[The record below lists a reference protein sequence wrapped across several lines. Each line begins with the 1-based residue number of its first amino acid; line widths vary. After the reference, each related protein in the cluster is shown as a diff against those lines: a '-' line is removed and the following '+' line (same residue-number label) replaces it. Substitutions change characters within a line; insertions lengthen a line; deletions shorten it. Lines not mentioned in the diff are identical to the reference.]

1 MHRRK
6 VHNTSLVIV
15 FLKLQIL
22 SVCSPEVLIKSKLK
36 TSCEVVN
43 IPFNLPCHQN
53 PLVRYKRNQ
62 ADILLRTNQKSNIVI
77 PFLVILP
84 HLKGKEKGIIF
95 SKPSYVFMTFFL
107 FNLPCIVD
115 SNVLHWFSFGYL
127 TTNFQYVQFDSITGT
142 QFEFTKNK
150 AYNTT

>member
-6 VHNTSLVIV
+6 VHNTSLVTV

-36 TSCEVVN
+36 TSCGVVN
-43 IPFNLPCHQN
+43 IPFSLLCYQN

-62 ADILLRTNQKSNIVI
+62 ADILRTNQKSNIVI

-84 HLKGKEKGIIF
+84 HLKGKKKGIIF

-107 FNLPCIVD
+107 FNLPCIVN
-115 SNVLHWFSFGYL
+115 SNVPHWFSFGYH

-142 QFEFTKNK
+142 QHEFTKNK
-150 AYNTT
+150 SSYNMT